1 LIQVKPASQK
11 LFPLPHLPPIGV
23 GLVQTLVVCLAFIW
37 FIKNWFGKEKEK
49 AQTAKAATNNK
60 VLEFILQLKKN
71 KMKN

>member
-1 LIQVKPASQK
+1 L
-11 LFPLPHLPPIGV
+11 
-23 GLVQTLVVCLAFIW
+23 